1 MTLNNNII
9 CSINATGFTINWSSL
24 VYSQELIT
32 GGSWPGY
39 YDKSTN
45 MWLHVLLMWKIFLMW
60 KTFFWRVT
68 LLWFMECFKRTS
80 CKRAHS
86 TWSLTAYTSVVPL
99 SGDRHEDCFVMY
111 HNYTTTPIHVSD
123 YSTYRSA
130 SDLAASLVSPQH
142 KCRQNASY
150 CSVTKRKTLTRP
162 FL

>member
-1 MTLNNNII
+1 MTLNCII
-9 CSINATGFTINWSSL
+9 CSIKIFNATGFTINWSSL

-39 YDKSTN
+39 YDESIN
-45 MWLHVLLMWKIFLMW
+45 MWLHVLLMWKIF
-60 KTFFWRVT
+60 FWRVT
-68 LLWFMECFKRTS
+68 LLWLMGCFKRTS

-111 HNYTTTPIHVSD
+111 HNYTTTVTLVRVSD